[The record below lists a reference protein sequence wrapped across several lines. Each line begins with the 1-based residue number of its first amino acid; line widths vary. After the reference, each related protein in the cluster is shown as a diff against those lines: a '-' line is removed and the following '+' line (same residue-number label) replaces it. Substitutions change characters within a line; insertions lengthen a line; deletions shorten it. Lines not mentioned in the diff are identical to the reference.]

1 MSVSYEEYQK
11 LLEEN
16 KKLIELLNNQNIEI
30 NKLIEKIN
38 EQQNLTLENKR
49 LNILVENMQLQLNS
63 LQKMIFGE
71 KREKTPSFDVT
82 EDIVNGTQCTMF
94 ENNNLKRIE
103 DDKKFKQDL
112 KESREELMVYRKKHN
127 RTRQAGIKRNIF
139 KNIEIEV
146 EEYILDD
153 SEKCSECGGTLK
165 QIGRKIIH
173 EEIRYV
179 PAKIKIAQHV
189 KVVYKCPNCEKKNGK
204 VEIVEPETPK
214 PLLTH
219 SFASPSLATEVIYQ
233 KYYLGVPL
241 YRQEKMWDDKGLVLP
256 RNMMANWNIKLSQYY
271 LEPLYKLMLKEI
283 KSECDL
289 IHCDE
294 TKLQCNKEPGRK
306 AHSNSYMW
314 VIASGEQEKKKGI
327 VFTYAQSRNA
337 KTAEKLLKDFKGILV
352 TDGYSSYNGIDC
364 EKHAECWA
372 HTRRYF
378 YESVPLDS
386 NKKMITTA
394 DGYTGV
400 EYCDKLFEIERKIAK
415 LSVKEKLKMRQE
427 KSKPILDAF
436 FGWVTETL
444 ETKIVT
450 NNKLMKAL
458 TYAKNQEKE
467 LSEFLTDG
475 RIPLSNSL
483 VERAIRPF
491 AVHRKNWLF
500 ADSVEGA
507 KASGVMYTIIESAKI
522 NKLNIHKYINYLLEE
537 IPQLE
542 NPSDEDIIKKYL
554 PWSEKLPEEIRNYN
568 EEYEDLK
575 VEDER
580 PSKLIV

>member
-1 MSVSYEEYQK
+1 MTISFEEYNKILKEKAELVEMLCKQI
-11 LLEEN
+11 EEN
-16 KKLIELLNNQNIEI
+16 KKLMKKI
-30 NKLIEKIN
+30 NK
-38 EQQNLTLENKR
+38 QQNLELENKR
-49 LNILVENMQLQLNS
+49 LSILVENMQLQLNS

-71 KREKTPSFDVT
+71 KREKTPSSDVT

-94 ENNNLKRIE
+94 ENNDLKKIE
-103 DDKKFKQDL
+103 DDEKFKQEL
-112 KESREELMVYRKKHN
+112 KESREDLMVYRKKHN

-139 KNIEIEV
+139 KNVEIEV

-219 SFASPSLATEVIYQ
+219 SFVSPSLATEVIYQ

-271 LEPLYKLMLKEI
+271 LEPLYKLMLKEL
-283 KSECDL
+283 KTDCEL
-289 IHCDE
+289 LHCDE

-327 VFTYAQSRNA
+327 VFTYAQSRSA

-352 TDGYSSYNGIDC
+352 TDAFSSYNNVDC
-364 EKHAECWA
+364 SKQANCFAHA
-372 HTRRYF
+372 RRYF

-400 EYCDKLFEIERKIAK
+400 EYCNKLFEIEREIAK
-415 LSVKEKLKMRQE
+415 LSVEEKLKVRQE

-436 FGWVTETL
+436 FGWVRKTL

-475 RIPLSNSL
+475 RIPLTNSL

-500 ADSVEGA
+500 ADTEAGA
-507 KASGVMYTIIESAKI
+507 KANAIYYSLIESAKV
-522 NKLNIHKYINYLLEE
+522 NKLNIYKYIKYLLDELPQIEE
-537 IPQLE
+537 AQ
-542 NPSDEDIIKKYL
+542 DEKDIEKYL
-554 PWSEKLPEEIRNYN
+554 PWSKELPEEILNYQGTYKEVN
-568 EEYEDLK
+568 LE
-575 VEDER
+575 
-580 PSKLIV
+580 

>member
-1 MSVSYEEYQK
+1 MTIPYEEY
-11 LLEEN
+11 
-16 KKLIELLNNQNIEI
+16 
-30 NKLIEKIN
+30 EK
-38 EQQNLTLENKR
+38 
-49 LNILVENMQLQLNS
+49 
-63 LQKMIFGE
+63 
-71 KREKTPSFDVT
+71 
-82 EDIVNGTQCTMF
+82 
-94 ENNNLKRIE
+94 
-103 DDKKFKQDL
+103 L
-112 KESREELMVYRKKHN
+112 KEKNEELRKQISDLFIKNNELFMKNENLELMVQNMQRVIFGTKREYTPQKEQIESSTQISLFEENENVDKQIQEEIKEKTKEITANKKKKN
-127 RTRQAGIKRNIF
+127 KTQKAGIKRAAL
-139 KNIEIEV
+139 KDV
-146 EEYILDD
+146 ETQIIDIKLNPE
-153 SEKCSECGGTLK
+153 ETCPNCEGKLK
-165 QIGRKIIH
+165 QIGKKVVRQ
-173 EEIRYV
+173 EIKYV
-179 PAKIKIAQHV
+179 PAKLQLINYVQYTYMCKE
-189 KVVYKCPNCEKKNGK
+189 CEKENNTFVKSK
-204 VEIVEPETPK
+204 IPK
-214 PLLTH
+214 ALLAH
-219 SFASPSLATEVIYQ
+219 SFVSPSLATEVMYQ

-283 KSECDL
+283 KSECNL

-327 VFTYAQSRNA
+327 VFTYAQSRSA
-337 KTAEKLLKDFKGILV
+337 QTAEKLLKDFKGILV
-352 TDGYSSYNGIDC
+352 TDAYSSYNNVDC
-364 EKHAECWA
+364 SKQANCFAHA
-372 HTRRYF
+372 RRYF

-394 DGYTGV
+394 YGYTGV
-400 EYCDKLFEIERKIAK
+400 KHCDKLFEIEREIAK
-415 LSVKEKLKMRQE
+415 LSVEEKIKVRQE

-436 FGWVTETL
+436 FEWVTETL

-458 TYAKNQEKE
+458 TYAKNQRKE

-475 RIPLSNSL
+475 RIPLTNSL
-483 VERAIRPF
+483 AERAIRPF

-507 KASGVMYTIIESAKI
+507 KASGVMYSIVESAKA
-522 NKLNIHKYINYLLEE
+522 NKLNIYKYINYLLEE

-542 NPSDEDIIKKYL
+542 NPSDEKIISKYL
-554 PWSEKLPEEIRNYN
+554 PWSEELPADIRNYN
-568 EEYEDLK
+568 ETYEDLK